1 MHPSLVPQHPD
12 RWARANAGHANDE
25 DGAPFAPLAGYAVRI
40 RAGAGFAS
48 HHWDWYDPPYWIGG
62 VFLVLSRRSPVP
74 AAVRS
79 RSPASP
85 ATCCPAGTGAPT
97 CSHACR
103 LVNVAP
109 GSILHVSG
117 SRDRQPSA
125 GCAFPMASRRGKR
138 TEAGQ

>member
-74 AAVRS
+74 GRGAIALSRVTCDVLPSWDWRANLQSCLSPGERGTRQHPARVRVAGPAAQHRMRVPHGEPPR
-79 RSPASP
+79 
-85 ATCCPAGTGAPT
+85 
-97 CSHACR
+97 
-103 LVNVAP
+103 
-109 GSILHVSG
+109 
-117 SRDRQPSA
+117 
-125 GCAFPMASRRGKR
+125 
-138 TEAGQ
+138 